1 MRILIANRGEI
12 ARRVI
17 RTARRLGHETVAV
30 YGDPDRN
37 AAHVQDA
44 DVRYRLGPAALAESY
59 LSHERLL
66 AAIRETGAD
75 AVHPG
80 YGFVAEN
87 AAFARAVVEAGA
99 RWIGPHP
106 EAVERMGSKIEAR
119 RIATDAG
126 VPVIPG
132 YDASQDPADLAAAA
146 ERIGFPVLVKAAA
159 GGGGKGIRIVH
170 SPDEFAGA
178 LAEASTEAERSFGD
192 GAMIVERYI
201 QRPRHVEVQV
211 VGDRHGDVVHL
222 GTRECSVQ
230 RRYQKVLEEAPAPN
244 LPDAT
249 RDGLHTAAV
258 ALASAMGY
266 DSAGTVEFIV
276 DDTTGEF
283 FFLEMNTRL
292 QVEHP
297 VTEEVT
303 GLDIVELM
311 IGSARDEPLPI
322 AQDDVTFTGHA
333 FECRIN
339 AENPAHGFSP
349 DIGPITR
356 LEVGFDGDRPGVHP
370 TGRFRW
376 DAAVREGDTVT
387 PFYDSMIAKLIVWD
401 TDRPAALSTLRGW
414 LDGLWIDGV
423 VTTGP
428 FHRWL
433 VEQQPVI
440 DGRVTTR
447 FLDETTIPADPTP
460 AAPYAAAAW
469 YELGQPAGGVASL
482 FTQLG
487 GFRLTPHRPSVPTDV
502 RSVDGAIHE
511 IAPADFPAGAL
522 ALCRGARVHERW
534 LTIAIDG
541 YPHRFTVPQRS
552 QIWAGEAVSGAA
564 HGDAVVAPFPGA
576 VAEVHVEPGQ
586 TVTAGETCVVIEA
599 MKMLHTLTSPIDGTV
614 AGVSVAVGDQVD
626 SRQALVT
633 FEHVEAPTVAPVE
646 TSGATSVATSGATS
660 GDTSLATSGDTSLAT
675 SVGTS
680 VETPEVPE

>member
-12 ARRVI
+12 ARRII

-30 YGDPDRN
+30 YGDPDRL
-37 AAHVQDA
+37 AAHVQEA
-44 DVRYRLGPAALAESY
+44 DVRYRLGPASLAESY
-59 LSHERLL
+59 LSQERLL
-66 AAIRETGAD
+66 DAVRETGAH

-80 YGFVAEN
+80 YGFLAEN
-87 AAFARAVVEAGA
+87 AGFARSVVDAGA

-119 RIATDAG
+119 RIAAAAD
-126 VPVIPG
+126 VPIIPG
-132 YDASQDPADLAAAA
+132 YDESQDPSLLRAAA

-159 GGGGKGIRIVH
+159 GGGGKGIRIAH
-170 SPDEFAGA
+170 SPGDFAGA
-178 LAEASTEAERSFGD
+178 LAEASSEAERNFGD

-211 VGDRHGDVVHL
+211 IGDRHGNVIHL

-249 RDGLHTAAV
+249 RDGLHEAAV
-258 ALASAMGY
+258 ELARAMGY

-311 IGSARDEPLPI
+311 IRSAQDEPL
-322 AQDDVTFTGHA
+322 AVDQGDVAFTGHA

-339 AENPAHGFSP
+339 AENPAEDFSP
-349 DIGPITR
+349 DIGTIAR
-356 LEVGFDGDRPGVHP
+356 LELGDSRADENSS
-370 TGRFRW
+370 GRFRW
-376 DAAVREGDTVT
+376 DAAVREGDDVT

-401 TDRPAALSTLRGW
+401 TDRVAALATLRRR
-414 LDGLWIDGV
+414 LDDLRIEGP

-433 VEQQPVI
+433 VDQQPVV

-447 FLDETTIPADPTP
+447 FLDETPIPADPSP
-460 AAPYAAAAW
+460 AAVVAATWWSEIGHASDDPTRSPFTR
-469 YELGQPAGGVASL
+469 LGPR
-482 FTQLG
+482 
-487 GFRLTPHRPSVPTDV
+487 RLTPHRPSVPTTV
-502 RSVDGAIHE
+502 RSIDGELHDV
-511 IAPADFPAGAL
+511 APADFSPGASPF
-522 ALCRGARVHERW
+522 ARDVDE
-534 LTIAIDG
+534 LTRRITVVVDG
-541 YPHRFTVPQRS
+541 YPHHFTVPHRS
-552 QIWAGEAVSGAA
+552 EIWAGDAVSGAA
-564 HGDAVVAPFPGA
+564 HGDVVVAPFPGS
-576 VAEVHVEPGQ
+576 VAEVAVSAGQ
-586 TVTAGETCVVIEA
+586 AVAAGDTCVVIEA
-599 MKMLHTLTSPIDGTV
+599 MKMLHTLTAPIDGTV
-614 AGVSVAVGDQVD
+614 AEVTVSAGDQIASQQV
-626 SRQALVT
+626 LVT
-633 FEHVEAPTVAPVE
+633 FETE
-646 TSGATSVATSGATS
+646 
-660 GDTSLATSGDTSLAT
+660 DT
-675 SVGTS
+675 
-680 VETPEVPE
+680 P

>member
-12 ARRVI
+12 ARRII
-17 RTARRLGHETVAV
+17 RTARRLGHETIAV
-30 YGDPDRN
+30 YGDPDRT
-37 AAHVQDA
+37 AAHVQEA
-44 DVRYRLGPAALAESY
+44 DVQFRLGPAALGESY
-59 LSHERLL
+59 LSQERLL
-66 AAIRETGAD
+66 AAIRETGAQ

-80 YGFVAEN
+80 YGFLAEN
-87 AAFARAVVEAGA
+87 AGFARAVLEVGA

-119 RIATDAG
+119 RIAADAG
-126 VPVIPG
+126 VPIIPG
-132 YDASQDPADLAAAA
+132 YDASQDPDDLAAAA
-146 ERIGFPVLVKAAA
+146 ARIGFPVLVKAAA

-170 SPDEFAGA
+170 SPAEFAAG
-178 LAEASTEAERSFGD
+178 LAEASNEAQRSFGD

-201 QRPRHVEVQV
+201 QRPRHVEVQLI
-211 VGDRHGDVVHL
+211 GDRHGNVVHL

-249 RDGLHTAAV
+249 RSGLHDAAV
-258 ALASAMGY
+258 SLAVAMGY

-276 DDTTGEF
+276 DDTTGDF

-311 IGSARDEPLPI
+311 IRSAQDEPLPI

-339 AENPAHGFSP
+339 AENPADGFSP
-349 DIGPITR
+349 AIGTIEQ
-356 LEVGFDGDRPGVHP
+356 LHVGFERPFGGTP

-376 DAAVREGDTVT
+376 DAAVREGDEVT

-401 TDRPAALSTLRGW
+401 DDRPTALETLRSY
-414 LDGLWIDGV
+414 LDGLRIDGL

-433 VEQQPVI
+433 VDQQPIV
-440 DGRVTTR
+440 DARVTTR
-447 FLDETTIPADPTP
+447 FLDETTIPADPTH
-460 AAPYAAAAW
+460 AAPYAARAW
-469 YELGQPAGGVASL
+469 GGSSSAGGGSVFEHL
-482 FTQLG
+482 VDL
-487 GFRLTPHRPSVPTDV
+487 RLTPHRPDVPLV
-502 RSVDGAIHE
+502 LRSVDGVLHE
-511 IAPADFPAGAL
+511 AKPSEWAPPAAVGTPEVWSAYPGSYDPDSSGGGAARAARSRVDMYERRVTVVLDGFP
-522 ALCRGARVHERW
+522 H
-534 LTIAIDG
+534 
-541 YPHRFTVPQRS
+541 HFTVPRRS
-552 QIWAGEAVSGAA
+552 EIWAGDAISGAA

-576 VAEVHVEPGQ
+576 VAEVAVVPGRRVAFGQ
-586 TVTAGETCVVIEA
+586 TCVVIEA

-614 AGVSVAVGDQVD
+614 AEVTVAIGDQVA
-626 SRQALVT
+626 SQQVLVT
-633 FEHVEAPTVAPVE
+633 FEPE
-646 TSGATSVATSGATS
+646 
-660 GDTSLATSGDTSLAT
+660 DTQ
-675 SVGTS
+675 
-680 VETPEVPE
+680 P

>member
-12 ARRVI
+12 ARRII

-30 YGDPDRN
+30 YGDPDRS
-37 AAHVQDA
+37 AAHVDEA
-44 DVRYRLGPAALAESY
+44 DVRYRLGPASLAESY
-59 LSHERLL
+59 LSQERLL
-66 AAIRETGAD
+66 AAIHETGAE

-80 YGFVAEN
+80 YGFLAEN
-87 AAFARAVVEAGA
+87 AGFARAVVEAGA

-119 RIATDAG
+119 RIAEGAG
-126 VPVIPG
+126 VPIIPG
-132 YDASQDPADLAAAA
+132 YDDSQDPAELAAAA

-159 GGGGKGIRIVH
+159 GGGGKGIRIVR
-170 SPDEFAGA
+170 SAGEFAAA
-178 LAEASTEAERSFGD
+178 LAEASAEAQRSFGD
-192 GAMIVERYI
+192 GAMIVERFI

-211 VGDRHGDVVHL
+211 VGDRHGNVIHL

-249 RDGLHTAAV
+249 RAGLHEAAV
-258 ALASAMGY
+258 ALAAAMGY

-311 IGSARDEPLPI
+311 IRSAQDEPLTVG
-322 AQDDVTFTGHA
+322 QQDVTFTGHA

-339 AENPAHGFSP
+339 AENPADGFTP
-349 DIGPITR
+349 DIGTIER
-356 LEVGFDGDRPGVHP
+356 LDVGFERPFGGQP

-376 DAAVREGDTVT
+376 DAAVREGDEVT

-401 TDRPAALSTLRGW
+401 DDRPTALDTLRSY
-414 LDGLWIDGV
+414 LDGLLIEGL
-423 VTTGP
+423 VTTAP

-433 VEQQPVI
+433 VDQQPVA

-447 FLDETTIPADPTP
+447 FLDETSIPADPAA
-460 AAPYAAAAW
+460 AAPYAAQAW
-469 YELGQPAGGVASL
+469 GRSSGGGSSV
-482 FTQLG
+482 FEQLAD
-487 GFRLTPHRPSVPTDV
+487 FRLTPHQSDVPLVLRSIDGELHEAAPSEWVGPA
-502 RSVDGAIHE
+502 SVVIEGWSAHPSRHD
-511 IAPADFPAGAL
+511 PD
-522 ALCRGARVHERW
+522 RGAGGAARPARSKVVPHERRVAVT
-534 LTIAIDG
+534 LDG
-541 YPHRFTVPQRS
+541 YPHRFTVPDRS
-552 QIWAGEAVSGAA
+552 EIWAGEAVSGAA
-564 HGDAVVAPFPGA
+564 HGDAVTAPFPGA

-586 TVTAGETCVVIEA
+586 TVAAGDTCIVIEA
-599 MKMLHTLTSPIDGTV
+599 MKMLHTLTSPVDATV
-614 AGVSVAVGDQVD
+614 AEVAVAVGDQVA
-626 SRQALVT
+626 SHHVLVT
-633 FEHVEAPTVAPVE
+633 FESPT
-646 TSGATSVATSGATS
+646 
-660 GDTSLATSGDTSLAT
+660 
-675 SVGTS
+675 
-680 VETPEVPE
+680 